1 MSSGGEP
8 QQIESRGNATFS
20 DPGTAATFAGFGDQL
35 KAKGAEFEKRSYFPA
50 EAAADWPTR
59 PDPGRLWRLGA
70 PADRLVQVVPRR
82 PLRPGAPVSP
92 QARAVPPALQ
102 STLRAKAR
110 RSETTVKKYPHWS
123 HPRLNHPHRYRVFI
137 AERLGQ
143 PVKPPL
149 CPALTT
155 VSPSQSPRRVLRAT
169 MAGRSEMSI
178 LLGIRP
184 RPAFLPARLL

>member
-92 QARAVPPALQ
+92 QARAVPPV
-102 STLRAKAR
+102 KAP
-110 RSETTVKKYPHWS
+110 SERKHADQ
-123 HPRLNHPHRYRVFI
+123 RQL
-137 AERLGQ
+137 
-143 PVKPPL
+143 
-149 CPALTT
+149 
-155 VSPSQSPRRVLRAT
+155 
-169 MAGRSEMSI
+169 
-178 LLGIRP
+178 
-184 RPAFLPARLL
+184 